1 MSRRSSVGAQQ
12 QFAVGLLLFAALTLG
27 VLGHSAPALAACEPT
42 ANQASFYTDA
52 NFRGACVVRDVGDFP
67 NAETIGLPNDS
78 ISSLKVGAN
87 VQVIVCKDNNFRG
100 DCIRLDHDVS
110 FLNDRRVGNDAVT
123 SLKVQANGTVQ
134 CPPGPNQVSFYT
146 NADFLGSCVTRDIGD
161 YPTGGSIGLPNDSI
175 SSIRVGAGAQVLAC
189 ADENFGGRCEVITGS
204 RSNLVASTVGND
216 QITSVRVQ
224 PIGAPPPCFPGPQQA
239 AVYVDANF
247 AGLCRLLPVGDF
259 PTGTSTGLP
268 NDSISSVRVG
278 PGTEIHLCENEF
290 YSGACSLLT
299 ADMPFLGNTT
309 VGNDRITSAR
319 VRLQGQPLCS
329 TGDAQV
335 TFFGDWNFSGPCSTL
350 NIGEF
355 PAATSTGL
363 ANDSISSF
371 RLGPN
376 VEVVVCEHEDFGGA
390 CQTFTR
396 DIADMNG
403 QAVGNDKIT
412 SIKVRPR
419 RPAPQAV
426 VCPSERQIVTIDNDS
441 DQAKLAAAVETPN
454 TIVLL
459 AANLEMDVS
468 SIAREDQ
475 PVLRLARCVT
485 IASYVPPFPSTPTL
499 ASTLSSS
506 ARTTSSL
513 GPVLRMSKQIKNGTL
528 IEAKCMGGF
537 DGDGARI
544 SGFRVFGP
552 TFEDQQTTNYGITIM
567 GCHDVEI
574 SNMEVGGWGEAA
586 ILVEDLDAGPGIPDH
601 DLDPIRVLIHDS
613 YIHHNQRKSVDG
625 RASGYGV
632 STGHFAWSK
641 IYQNVFDFNRHS
653 VASAGDIGGYQAE
666 RNLVLKGGG
675 FHGSAAN
682 RDTHAFDIHGTDSCG
697 PLSLFSDKLYNCGAA
712 GRTSLFRD
720 NTFQYKKDTNI
731 NIRGNPTNLV
741 TIDHNV
747 FVRSDRG
754 AAIDLFQDCCTVKV
768 LENNL
773 YDVETFGR
781 YGVCDLDGDGMD
793 DLFLLTGVTWWF
805 SSRGTYP
812 WTYLRLDDS
821 EPKNLRLGYFDG
833 TTRCGVMS
841 DTGTGIWRTSSGGR
855 DDWKELGNFGRS
867 LREVHF
873 GRFDPT
879 QRDHR
884 SGVKKPETH
893 AFWRGPDGQWF
904 VTPLSHPDWQPVQSF
919 TTPFNQLRFGDFNGD
934 GVTDV
939 LANIG
944 GHWSVSDSAREGWRT
959 LNSSLND
966 PVDDTNIVI
975 ANLDPDDNVDDILK
989 LEVKNVSRSAPDL
1002 PPTELTFEVNWW
1014 RSKNGTEP
1022 WKVWKTYTTKFPN
1035 HNPDF
1040 EIPGHGMVGRFGSAG
1055 AFATLMIDE
1064 NRIGHFQSLGRLGE
1078 PVEWQSL
1085 FPY

>member
-1 MSRRSSVGAQQ
+1 MSHRSSVCVRSQRATG
-12 QFAVGLLLFAALTLG
+12 FLLCAFLIFE
-27 VLGHSAPALAACEPT
+27 VLGHSASALAACEPT
-42 ANQASFYTDA
+42 ADQASFYTDA
-52 NFRGACVVRDVGDFP
+52 NFRGACVVRDAGEFP

-78 ISSLKVGAN
+78 ISSLRVGAN

-123 SLKVQANGTVQ
+123 SLRVEAIGTNQ
-134 CPPGPNQVSFYT
+134 CPPGSNQVSFYT
-146 NADFLGSCVTRDIGD
+146 NADFLGSCVTRDVGD

-175 SSIRVGAGAQVLAC
+175 SSIRVGVGAQVLAC
-189 ADENFGGRCEVITGS
+189 ADENFRGRCEVIRGS
-204 RSNLVASTVGND
+204 HPNLNTSAVGND
-216 QITSVRVQ
+216 QITSMRVQ

-278 PGTEIHLCENEF
+278 PGAEIHLCEHEF
-290 YSGACSLLT
+290 YNGTCSLLT
-299 ADMPFLGNTT
+299 SDTPFLGNTT

-329 TGDAQV
+329 TSDSQV
-335 TFFGDWNFSGPCSTL
+335 TVFGDWKFSGPCSTL

-355 PAATSTGL
+355 PTATSTGL

-371 RLGPN
+371 RLGSN
-376 VEVVVCEHEDFGGA
+376 VEVLLCEHENFGGA
-390 CQTFTR
+390 CLVFTQ
-396 DIADMNG
+396 DIADMTG
-403 QAVGNDKIT
+403 HLVGNDTIT

-426 VCPSERQIVTIDNDS
+426 VCPSDRQIVTIDNKGDLN
-441 DQAKLAAAVETPN
+441 KLLTAVGTPN

-459 AANLEMDVS
+459 AASLDMDVS
-468 SIAREDQ
+468 AVAQKNE

-485 IASYVPPFPSTPTL
+485 MASYVPPLPSTPTL
-499 ASTLSSS
+499 ASALPSS
-506 ARTTSSL
+506 ARTTNSP
-513 GPVLRMSKQIKNGTL
+513 GPVLRMSKQIDGSL
-528 IEAKCMGGF
+528 IEATCTGEF

-544 SGFRVFGP
+544 SGFRLFGP
-552 TFEDQQTTNYGITIM
+552 TFDDQQIGNNGIRIR

-574 SNMEVGGWGEAA
+574 SNMEVAGWGVAA
-586 ILVEDLDAGPGIPDH
+586 INVEDPDAGPGIPDH
-601 DLDPIRVLIHDS
+601 DLDPVRVLIHDN

-625 RASGYGV
+625 HALGYGV
-632 STGHFAWSK
+632 VTGPAAWSR

-653 VASAGDIGGYQAE
+653 VAANGHVGGYQAE
-666 RNLVLKGGG
+666 RNLILKGGG
-675 FHGSAAN
+675 YHGSVFN
-682 RDTHAFDIHGTDSCG
+682 RDTHAFDIHGTDDCNLG
-697 PLSLFSDKLYNCGAA
+697 GANCGAA

-720 NTFQYKKDTNI
+720 NTFQYKKDTDI
-731 NIRGNPTNLV
+731 KIRGNPTNLA

-754 AAIDLFQDCCTVKV
+754 AAIELFQDCCAVKV
-768 LENNL
+768 LGNNR
-773 YDVETFGR
+773 YNVETFGR
-781 YGVCDLDGDGMD
+781 YGVCDLDGDGID
-793 DLFLLTGVTWWF
+793 DLFLPTGVTWWF
-805 SSRGTYP
+805 SSGGEFP
-812 WTYLRLDDS
+812 WTYLKRDDS
-821 EPKNLRLGYFDG
+821 ELKNLRPGYFDG
-833 TTRCGVMS
+833 TTRCGVMT
-841 DTGTGIWRTSSGGR
+841 DTDTGIWRLSSGGM
-855 DDWKELGNFGRS
+855 DEWKDLGAFGRP
-867 LREVHF
+867 LREVQF
-873 GRFDPT
+873 GRFDPNV
-879 QRDHR
+879 RDHR
-884 SGVKKPETH
+884 PGVKKLDTH
-893 AFWRGPDGQWF
+893 AFWRDSDGQWF
-904 VTPLSHPDWQPVQSF
+904 VTPLSHPDWQPVQSSSKAF
-919 TTPFNQLRFGDFNGD
+919 SQLRFGDFNGD

-966 PVDDTNIVI
+966 PVDGAGLFI
-975 ANLDPDDNVDDILK
+975 ANLDQDDSIDDILK
-989 LEVKNVSRSAPDL
+989 LEVKDL
-1002 PPTELTFEVNWW
+1002 TQGELAVQAFAITWW
-1014 RSKNGTEP
+1014 RSKNGMEP
-1022 WKVWKTYTTKFPN
+1022 WKVWKTYTSKFPN

-1040 EIPGHGMVGRFGSAG
+1040 EIPGHGMVGRFDAPG

-1064 NRIGHFQSLGRLGE
+1064 NRIGHFQSLRQGGQV
-1078 PVEWQSL
+1078 VEWKSL

>member
-1 MSRRSSVGAQQ
+1 MRRALQNGIKDHQLLILALFVT
-12 QFAVGLLLFAALTLG
+12 GLE

-42 ANQASFYTDA
+42 DNQASFYTDA
-52 NFRGACVVRDVGDFP
+52 NFRGACVVRDIGEFP

-78 ISSLKVGAN
+78 ISSLRVGAN
-87 VQVIVCKDNNFRG
+87 VQVVVCKDSNFRG

-123 SLKVQANGTVQ
+123 SLRVEASGTAQ

-146 NADFLGSCVTRDIGD
+146 NADFLGGCVTRGVGD
-161 YPTGGSIGLPNDSI
+161 YQTGDSIGLPNDSI
-175 SSIRVGAGAQVLAC
+175 SSIRAGAGAQVLAC
-189 ADENFGGRCEVITGS
+189 ADENFGGRCEVITGN
-204 RSNLVASTVGND
+204 RSNLAASTVGND

-239 AVYVDANF
+239 AVYADANF
-247 AGLCRLLPVGDF
+247 AGLCRLLPIGDF

-278 PGTEIHLCENEF
+278 PGTEIHLCEHEF

-299 ADMPFLGNTT
+299 SDTPFLGNTA

-319 VRLQGQPLCS
+319 VRRQGEALCS

-335 TFFGDWNFSGPCSTL
+335 TFFGDWKFSGPCSTL
-350 NIGEF
+350 GIGEF
-355 PAATSTGL
+355 PTATSTGL

-371 RLGPN
+371 QLGRN

-396 DIADMNG
+396 DIPDMNG

-412 SIKVRPR
+412 SITVRPR
-419 RPAPQAV
+419 RPEPQAV
-426 VCPSERQIVTIDNDS
+426 VCPSERQTVTIDSPMDLN
-441 DQAKLAAAVETPN
+441 KLVTAVGTPN
-454 TIVLL
+454 TSVLL
-459 AANLEMDVS
+459 AASLDMDVS
-468 SIAREDQ
+468 SIAREDE

-485 IASYVPPFPSTPTL
+485 IASYVPPL
-499 ASTLSSS
+499 QQASALPNS
-506 ARTTSSL
+506 ARSPNAP
-513 GPVLRMSKQIKNGTL
+513 GPVLRMSKSMKATL
-528 IEAKCMGGF
+528 IEATCNSGL

-544 SGFRVFGP
+544 SGLRVLGP

-574 SNMEVGGWGEAA
+574 SNVEVAGWGEAA
-586 ILVEDLDAGPGIPDH
+586 IKVEDLDAGPGVPDH
-601 DLDPIRVLIHDS
+601 DLEPIRVLVHDN

-625 RASGYGV
+625 HASGYGV
-632 STGHFAWSK
+632 SIGHFAWSK

-653 VASAGDIGGYQAE
+653 VASAGDMGGYQAE

-675 FHGSAAN
+675 FHGSVFN
-682 RDTHAFDIHGTDSCG
+682 RDTHVFDIHGTDTCG
-697 PLSLFSDKLYNCGAA
+697 PVSIFSDSVYNCGDA
-712 GRTSLFRD
+712 GRTSLFRE
-720 NTFQYKKDTNI
+720 NTFQYKKDTDI
-731 NIRGNPTNLV
+731 KIRGNPTNLV
-741 TIDHNV
+741 TIDHNI

-754 AAIDLFQDCCTVKV
+754 AAIELAEDCCRVKV

-773 YDVETFGR
+773 YNVETFGR
-781 YGVCDLDGDGMD
+781 YGVCDLDGDGTD
-793 DLFLLTGVTWWF
+793 DLFLPTGVTWWY
-805 SSRGTYP
+805 SSKGTYQ
-812 WTYLRLDDS
+812 WTYLRQDDH
-821 EPKNLRLGYFDG
+821 ELNNLRLVHFAGSN
-833 TTRCGVMS
+833 RCSVMS
-841 DTGTGIWRTSSGGR
+841 DTDSGIWRVSSGGR
-855 DDWKELGNFGRS
+855 EEWQELGTFGRP

-879 QRDHR
+879 QRDPR
-884 SGVKKPETH
+884 PGIRKPDTH

-904 VTPLSHPDWQPVQSF
+904 VTPLSRPDWQPVQSSS
-919 TTPFNQLRFGDFNGD
+919 TPFSELRFGDFNGD

-944 GHWSVSDSAREGWRT
+944 GHWSVSDSARAQWRT
-959 LNSSLND
+959 LNPSLND
-966 PVDDTNIVI
+966 AVDDQNIAI
-975 ANLDPDDNVDDILK
+975 ANWDLDDNIDDILK
-989 LEVKNVSRSAPDL
+989 LEVKDVTERVTDTE
-1002 PPTELTFEVNWW
+1002 PTVQTFAVTWW

-1022 WKVWKTYTTKFPN
+1022 WKVWSTSIRQFPN
-1035 HNPDF
+1035 YNPDF
-1040 EIPGHGMVGRFGSAG
+1040 ETPGHGMVGRFGAAG
-1055 AFATLMIDE
+1055 TVGTLMIDE
-1064 NRIGHFQSLGRLGE
+1064 NRIGHFQSLDQGGS

>member
-1 MSRRSSVGAQQ
+1 MFRLLYLSAQLRLSIPFLIGAVL
-12 QFAVGLLLFAALTLG
+12 ALGL
-27 VLGHSAPALAACEPT
+27 LGHSTSALAACEPT

-52 NFRGACVVRDVGDFP
+52 NFRGACVVRDAGDFP

-78 ISSLKVGAN
+78 ISSLRVGAN
-87 VQVIVCKDNNFRG
+87 VQVVVCKDNNFRG

-123 SLKVQANGTVQ
+123 SLRVEAIGTDQ

-146 NADFLGSCVTRDIGD
+146 NADFLGSCVTRDVGD

-175 SSIRVGAGAQVLAC
+175 SSIRAGAGAQVLAC

-204 RSNLVASTVGND
+204 RSTLNTSAVGND

-247 AGLCRLLPVGDF
+247 AGVCRVLPVGDF

-278 PGTEIHLCENEF
+278 PGTEMHLCEDEF
-290 YSGACSLLT
+290 YGGACSLLT
-299 ADMPFLGNTT
+299 SDTPFLGNTA
-309 VGNDRITSAR
+309 VGNDHITSAR

-329 TGDAQV
+329 TGDAQA
-335 TFFGDWNFSGPCSTL
+335 TFFGDWKFSGPCNTL

-355 PAATSTGL
+355 PTATSTGL

-376 VEVVVCEHEDFGGA
+376 VEVLVCEHENFGGA
-390 CQTFTR
+390 CQVFTQ

-419 RPAPQAV
+419 RPVPQAV
-426 VCPSERQIVTIDNDS
+426 VCPSERQIVTIDSN
-441 DQAKLAAAVETPN
+441 ANHNKLMTALQTPN

-459 AANLEMDVS
+459 AANLDMDFS
-468 SIAREDQ
+468 AIAQEDE

-485 IASYVPPFPSTPTL
+485 MASYVPPL
-499 ASTLSSS
+499 QQASALPNS
-506 ARTTSSL
+506 ARSSNSP
-513 GPVLRMSKQIKNGTL
+513 GPVLRMNKEIGATL
-528 IEAKCMGGF
+528 IEATCTGGF

-544 SGFRVFGP
+544 SGFRVLGP
-552 TFEDQQTTNYGITIM
+552 TFDDQQTKNYGIRIM

-574 SNMEVGGWGEAA
+574 SNMEVAGWGVAA
-586 ILVEDLDAGPGIPDH
+586 ISVDDPDAGPGIPDY
-601 DLDPIRVLIHDS
+601 DLDPIRVLIHDN
-613 YIHHNQRKSVDG
+613 YIHHNQRKSEGGTLDIG
-625 RASGYGV
+625 GHAFGYGV
-632 STGHFAWSK
+632 VTGPSAWSRS
-641 IYQNVFDFNRHS
+641 YQNVFDFNRHS
-653 VASAGDIGGYQAE
+653 VVANGHMGGYQAE
-666 RNLVLKGGG
+666 RNLILKGGG
-675 FHGSAAN
+675 YHGTVWN
-682 RDTHAFDIHGTDSCG
+682 RDTHVFDIHGTDGCNG
-697 PLSLFSDKLYNCGAA
+697 GDKNCGDA
-712 GRTSLFRD
+712 GRTSSFRD
-720 NTFQYKKDTNI
+720 NTFQYKKDTDI
-731 NIRGNPTNLV
+731 KIRGNPTNLA

-747 FVRSDRG
+747 FARSDRG
-754 AAIDLFQDCCTVKV
+754 AAIELFQDCCTVKV
-768 LENNL
+768 LGNNR

-781 YGVCDLDGDGMD
+781 YGVCDLDGDGID
-793 DLFLLTGVTWWF
+793 DLFMPTGVTWWF
-805 SSRGTYP
+805 SSGGKYP
-812 WTYLRLDDS
+812 WTYLKRDDS

-841 DTGTGIWRTSSGGR
+841 DSAIGIWRISSGGR
-855 DDWKELGNFGRS
+855 DDWKELGNFGHRLS
-867 LREVHF
+867 EVQF
-873 GRFDPT
+873 GRFDPNH
-879 QRDHR
+879 RDHR
-884 SGVKKPETH
+884 PGVKKPETH

-904 VTPLSHPDWQPVQSF
+904 VTPLSHPDWQPVQSSSKAF
-919 TTPFNQLRFGDFNGD
+919 SQLRFGDFNGD

-939 LANIG
+939 LANTG

-959 LNSSLND
+959 LNASLND
-966 PVDDTNIVI
+966 PVDDAGIFI
-975 ANLDPDDNVDDILK
+975 ANLDQDDNIDDILK

-1002 PPTELTFEVNWW
+1002 APTVLTFEVNWW
-1014 RSKNGTEP
+1014 RSKNGTAP
-1022 WKVWKTYTTKFPN
+1022 WSAWKIYTVQFPN

-1040 EIPGHGMVGRFGSAG
+1040 EIPGHGMVGRFGPAG
-1055 AFATLMIDE
+1055 AFVTLMIDE
-1064 NRIGHFQSLGRLGE
+1064 NRIGHFQSIGQDGAS
-1078 PVEWQSL
+1078 VEWRSL